1 MVSETLIH
9 RNKTC
14 GTMPQAVA
22 EYGPCHGRLVELII
36 VSLDVKFCILD
47 VTSPFAAEMQG
58 SVKRLCINGGSP
70 EDVRNLTEVIGMDG
84 NLGEVGLD
92 VEIFV

>member
-1 MVSETLIH
+1 MVACARDAASDIC
-9 RNKTC
+9 K
-14 GTMPQAVA
+14 AVA

-36 VSLDVKFCILD
+36 VPLEFKFCILD
-47 VTSPFAAEMQG
+47 VTYSLAAEMQG

-70 EDVRNLTEVIGMDG
+70 EDVRNLMEVSGMDS

-92 VEIFV
+92 VEKFV